1 MRSANPKLARRQWQG
16 ALVFAVALLGGCATA
31 AKTTEETSNR
41 LVWPPPPLA
50 ARIEFERTLVSEENI
65 GKDTT
70 FSERIVAF
78 LAGEKPPANRI
89 VEPMGLAVS
98 DDGRRIYVSDY
109 SRLMVWIFD
118 LGTSSFRKIGENEPL
133 ARPVGLALDA
143 QERLYIVEQARKGV
157 SVFSPAGKRV
167 SFITHESLER
177 PTGLALDA
185 ERGRLYVVDTGTS
198 KSTEHNVK
206 IFGLDG
212 TLLGKIGGE
221 RGEGQEQFQY
231 PTYAAVDAA
240 GNVYVTDT
248 LNSRVQVFTPEGRYL
263 KTIGE
268 RGNAWGMFD
277 KPKGVALDTFG
288 NTYVVDSG
296 WSNVQ
301 IFNAKGQVLLF
312 FGGRGPIPG
321 LLKNPT
327 AIAIDKQN
335 RIYVA
340 DFLNHRIGVYRLIN
354 TKAGDSLLD
363 PRTADTDKG
372 GGAEQPGPSLADGK
386 SKPK

>member
-1 MRSANPKLARRQWQG
+1 MRPENPRPARRQWRG
-16 ALVFAVALLGGCATA
+16 ALVFAVALLSGCATA
-31 AKTTEETSNR
+31 VTPMEDTGNR
-41 LVWPPPPLA
+41 PVWPPPPLA
-50 ARIEFERTLVSEENI
+50 ARIEFERTLVSDESV

-70 FSERIVAF
+70 FSDRIVAF
-78 LAGEKPPANRI
+78 LAGEKPALHRI

-98 DDGRRIYVSDY
+98 ADGRRIYVADY
-109 SRLMVWIFD
+109 ARLRVWIFD
-118 LGTSSFRKIGENEPL
+118 LGTSTFRQIGDDMPL

-143 QERLYIVEQARKGV
+143 QERLYVVEQLRKGV
-157 SVFSPAGKRV
+157 SVFSPAGQRV
-167 SFITHESLER
+167 GFITHESLER
-177 PTGLALDA
+177 PNGLALDA

-198 KSTEHNVK
+198 KSVEHSVK

-212 TLLGKIGGE
+212 TLLGTIGGE
-221 RGEGQEQFQY
+221 RGEGQGQFQY

-288 NTYVVDSG
+288 NIYVVDSG

-340 DFLNHRIGVYRLIN
+340 DFLNHRIGVYRLVN
-354 TKAGDSLLD
+354 TKAEDSLLV
-363 PRTADTDKG
+363 KG
-372 GGAEQPGPSLADGK
+372 DEGK
-386 SKPK
+386 TGIEP